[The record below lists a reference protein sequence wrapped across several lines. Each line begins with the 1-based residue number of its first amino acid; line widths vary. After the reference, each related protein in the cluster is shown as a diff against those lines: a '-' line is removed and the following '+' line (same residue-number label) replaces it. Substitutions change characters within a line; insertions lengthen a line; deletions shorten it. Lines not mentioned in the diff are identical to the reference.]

1 MSQARGQRRRGPCEG
16 DLVWIKYG
24 TDPFWPALVSEVR
37 AETLDVLFIERDVG
51 QDQYQL
57 GTISRNAQRWREF
70 GEGLKACQEEDP
82 DFKRISDMQ
91 SLLRWIHARHRAH
104 LSADAHQSI
113 LTQLGQTEDTLPAL
127 EIAEVAAVTAT
138 ANETTDAIV
147 TKAVAAALAAKRSA
161 GCSQRTRVE
170 ESRSK
175 RESDTKPPED
185 KGPPKKRASATKR
198 VGLQEQE
205 PPKKIARATNHHD
218 LHDDLNNGYGSFL
231 LCDANRSKTLL
242 QFDADP
248 SGSQVIRELQKA
260 VNRITSEYEV
270 DKLTQSG
277 SDAITHAL
285 VEACH
290 GDISR
295 CLFAAGT
302 YVVGDTSP
310 LRWFSTSGANT
321 RLLQD
326 QGPAIY
332 RGVLPTDEI
341 TQACRS
347 QVVPLPYS
355 IPDEMNDDDLLQME
369 QESLHH
375 LATRLSLNAVS
386 DRPSRALLIEL
397 ILASNGAKL
406 SERFLHR
413 LCDVCKIWDVNLV
426 IDEVLTSIR
435 CNGEIMLACSRGL
448 SGMFTHAVIGKWPG
462 IGAVLRIKDW
472 KQPPLPDSRGETT
485 IAATWGASNVVHILN
500 AKWEAI
506 MDQVKTNRAKTCTAL
521 KDTVKAARERD
532 RGAEAQCW
540 GEGCLI
546 FSNVHAQ
553 TGPWSCNQDYQL
565 TAGRYLPRVHGD
577 QDVVLPSRTLLR
589 CDFRA
594 EHQGHVNAMFR
605 AWLLTG
611 ELTPGYKQ
619 LRLFGRMVTYTENFP
634 RPWQGRDAV
643 LGMEYP
649 GRDNIFDAT
658 CLRRFLKDPACTQL
672 DISTWVDQHK
682 AQLYKQVRK
691 GKKRKQNYFMMPVL
705 QKYRQFLKNQ
715 QYANDSLLSQPSNL
729 AALVQVTLHDANST
743 SVESDT

>member
-1 MSQARGQRRRGPCEG
+1 MSQACGQRRRGPCEG
-16 DLVWIKYG
+16 DIVWIKYG
-24 TDPFWPALVSEVR
+24 ADPFWPALVLEVR
-37 AETLDVLFIERDVG
+37 VETLDVLFIERDVR
-51 QDQYQL
+51 QDEYQL

-70 GEGLKACQEEDP
+70 GEGLKACQKNDP
-82 DFKRISDMQ
+82 DFKSINVMQ
-91 SLLRWIHARHRAH
+91 PLLRWIHARHHEH
-104 LSADAHQSI
+104 LSADARQSI
-113 LTQLGQTEDTLPAL
+113 LTQLGQTEDTLPTI
-127 EIAEVAAVTAT
+127 EIREVAAVTAT
-138 ANETTDAIV
+138 AETTADAATATPWMQGMQAVV
-147 TKAVAAALAAKRSA
+147 TKAVATALASMKPEQSKKR
-161 GCSQRTRVE
+161 
-170 ESRSK
+170 
-175 RESDTKPPED
+175 
-185 KGPPKKRASATKR
+185 RASATKR
-198 VGLQEQE
+198 VGLQEQG
-205 PPKKIARATNHHD
+205 PRKKIARATNHHD
-218 LHDDLNNGYGSFL
+218 LHDDLNNAYGAFL
-231 LCDANRSKTLL
+231 LCDAKRSKALL
-242 QFDADP
+242 QFEADP

-260 VNRITSEYEV
+260 VNRITSDYEV

-277 SDAITHAL
+277 SDAVAHAVL
-285 VEACH
+285 EACH

-341 TQACRS
+341 TQACLS

-355 IPDEMNDDDLLQME
+355 IPDEINDNDLLQME
-369 QESLHH
+369 QESLEH
-375 LATRLSLNAVS
+375 LATRLALNAIS

-397 ILASNGAKL
+397 ILASNGATL
-406 SERFLHR
+406 SARFLHR

-462 IGAVLRIKDW
+462 IGVVLRTTDW

-485 IAATWGASNVVHILN
+485 IAATWGAFNVVRILN
-500 AKWEAI
+500 AEWEAI
-506 MDQVKTNRAKTCTAL
+506 KDQVETNRAKTCAAL
-521 KDTVKAARERD
+521 QDTVKAACERD
-532 RGAEAQCW
+532 RGAAARFW

-553 TGPWSCNQDYQL
+553 TGPWSCNQDFQL

-577 QDVVLPSRTLLR
+577 QDLELPTRTVLR

-594 EHQGHVNAMFR
+594 EHQGYVNSMFR
-605 AWLLTG
+605 AWLRTA

-619 LRLFGRMVTYTENFP
+619 LRLFGSMITSTANFP
-634 RPWQGRDAV
+634 TPWQGIDAV

-649 GRDNIFDAT
+649 GQDNIFDDP
-658 CLRRFLKDPACTQL
+658 CLQRFVEDPACTQL
-672 DISTWVDQHK
+672 DILTWVEQHK

-691 GKKRKQNYFMMPVL
+691 GKRRKKTYFMMPVL
-705 QKYRQFLKNQ
+705 QKYRRFLKTQ
-715 QYANDSLLSQPSNL
+715 QYANCSLLSPPSNL

-743 SVESDT
+743 SVEYLD